1 MAKYR
6 IVSKGNL
13 VTIKSKLSFGEQI
26 NEREI
31 NLFEQQIFRGCFR
44 PRQEGKK
51 TIIYTAPDVIP
62 IISYLK
68 KGVEEETF
76 YLIAAQTVEM
86 TKKIEMNGLYLHNL
100 MLQPELVYVCERTRE
115 VFFVYQPIKSRI
127 TSGNAYAFL
136 ADIVQFAG
144 KYGKEPEKFLTE
156 FQAFLSDT
164 KNYKIEDIERYIRK
178 KCPQVF
184 QRIIKAETGKSGYIT
199 NDRSS
204 YERHYHHEDE
214 DGTTLLMEDD
224 EGGTTL
230 LSQQEDD
237 EAGTTLLQP
246 EERFPTLERISTEES
261 MTIRKNIFT
270 IGKESANDFTILN
283 NKAVSRRHAVIEK
296 INGTYYLMDK
306 GSTNHTYLNGEM
318 MDAERSYELSDQDSI
333 RIADEEFTFYFN

>member
-6 IVSKGNL
+6 IVSKGNI

-31 NLFEQQIFRGCFR
+31 NIFEQQIFRGCFR

-51 TIIYTAPDVIP
+51 TIIYTAPDVVP
-62 IISYLK
+62 LISYLK
-68 KGVEEETF
+68 KGVDEETF
-76 YLIAAQTVEM
+76 FLLAAQTIEM

-100 MLQPELVYVCERTRE
+100 MLQPEMVFVCERTRE
-115 VFFVYQPIKSRI
+115 VFFVYQPINSRI
-127 TSGNAYAFL
+127 TSGNVYAFL
-136 ADIVQFAG
+136 ADTVQYAG
-144 KYGKEPEKFLTE
+144 RYGKEPEQFLKE
-156 FQAFLSDT
+156 FQVFLNDT
-164 KNYKIEDIERYIRK
+164 KNYKIEDIERYIRE
-178 KCPQVF
+178 KCPQAFRKIV
-184 QRIIKAETGKSGYIT
+184 KAETGKSGYIT

-204 YERHYHHEDE
+204 YERHYHRDDE

-237 EAGTTLLQP
+237 EAGTTLLQQ
-246 EERFPTLERISTEES
+246 EERFPILERISTEES
-261 MTIRKNIFT
+261 VTIRKNIFT
-270 IGKESANDFTILN
+270 IGKESVNDFTILN

-296 INGTYYLMDK
+296 INGTYYLMAK

-333 RIADEEFTFYFN
+333 RIADEEFTFYYN